1 MADTKFDGPEGE
13 LDLEAEDELEV
24 EDEVEDEVEEGDEGE
39 ESDEADEGADDG
51 DEEAKAAIQV
61 KTKKEGRFAVLARR
75 AKEAEERAQKV
86 EEDLQRFQQ
95 QRIHQDRAAWEAAE
109 RVKLDNMLP
118 DERAAY
124 LSDQRFN
131 HMQMQLQQTQF
142 QMAEMA
148 EKTSFESKAS
158 VNPTYAK
165 YADRVEKM
173 KADYLKDGKNV
184 SRENI
189 LYHLIGKDAL
199 GKGTK
204 AGARLR
210 ANGAAKKAAAKGR
223 PASGRGDMA
232 GSSRGQDDSLEALE
246 SRLKDQYI

>member
-1 MADTKFDGPEGE
+1 MADTEFDGPEDE
-13 LDLEAEDELEV
+13 LDLEAEDELEI
-24 EDEVEDEVEEGDEGE
+24 EDEVEEGDEAE

-61 KTKKEGRFAVLARR
+61 KAKKEGRFAVLARR
-75 AKEAEERAQKV
+75 AKEAEERAKKV

-95 QRIHQDRAAWEAAE
+95 QRTHQDRAAWEAAE
-109 RVKLDNMLP
+109 RAKLDNMLP

-124 LSDQRFN
+124 IADQRFN
-131 HMQMQLQQTQF
+131 QMQFQLQQTQF

-148 EKTSFESKAS
+148 EKASFEARAS

-165 YADRVEKM
+165 YADRVEKV

-199 GKGTK
+199 EKGTK
-204 AGARLR
+204 AGARMR

-232 GSSRGQDDSLEALE
+232 GGRRGQDDSLEALE